1 MALNQYIGAR
11 YVPLITG
18 EWDATI
24 SYEALSVVLYQGSSY
39 TSICSVPVGV
49 PPTNTAFWAL
59 TGNYN
64 AQVEQYRQEVLN
76 ISSELSSIKPKVE
89 SNTNNIN
96 ILTPKVESNTNNI
109 DILTP
114 KVESNTNNID
124 ILTPKVESNTNNI
137 DILTPKV
144 ESNTNNITSIKTWA
158 FYTEINGITNVN
170 ADIFKTFV
178 AHCYINYSL
187 NIMSLSFIAN
197 TDEVNGL
204 NLNGETPIFTLPF
217 KLPPNKA
224 YGIYASSH
232 LDMYNNTANINW
244 FAVTGSNIKSDE
256 TGVATFNTLLDDY
269 GSAGQNTIAVV
280 SNLFIPLSEFE
291 IVKD

>member
-137 DILTPKV
+137 
-144 ESNTNNITSIKTWA
+144 TSIKTWA
-158 FYTEINGITNVN
+158 FYTELNGITNVN

-204 NLNGETPIFTLPF
+204 TLNGETPIFTLPF

-232 LDMYNNTANINW
+232 LDMYNNTATINW

-256 TGVATFNTLLDDY
+256 TGVATFNVLLDDY

>member
-89 SNTNNIN
+89 SNTNNI
-96 ILTPKVESNTNNI
+96 
-109 DILTP
+109 
-114 KVESNTNNID
+114 
-124 ILTPKVESNTNNI
+124 
-137 DILTPKV
+137 
-144 ESNTNNITSIKTWA
+144 TSIKTWA
-158 FYTEINGITNVN
+158 FYTELNGITNVN

-204 NLNGETPIFTLPF
+204 SLNGETPIFTLPF

-256 TGVATFNTLLDDY
+256 TGVVTFNTLLDDY
-269 GSAGQNTIAVV
+269 GTAGQNTIAVV

-291 IVKD
+291 IVTD

>member
-109 DILTP
+109 NILTP

-124 ILTPKVESNTNNI
+124 ILKPKVESNTNNI
-137 DILTPKV
+137 DILKPKV

-158 FYTEINGITNVN
+158 FYNESNGITNVN
-170 ADIFKTFV
+170 ANIFKTFV

-204 NLNGETPIFTLPF
+204 KLNGETPIFTLPF

-232 LDMYNNTANINW
+232 LDLYNNTAKINW

-256 TGVATFNTLLDDY
+256 TGVVTFNTLLDDY

-280 SNLFIPLSEFE
+280 SNLFIPLSEFG
-291 IVKD
+291 IVTD

>member
-96 ILTPKVESNTNNI
+96 
-109 DILTP
+109 
-114 KVESNTNNID
+114 
-124 ILTPKVESNTNNI
+124 
-137 DILTPKV
+137 ILTPKV

>member
-89 SNTNNIN
+89 SNTNNID
-96 ILTPKVESNTNNI
+96 ILIPKVESNTNNI

-124 ILTPKVESNTNNI
+124 M
-137 DILTPKV
+137 LTPKV

-158 FYTEINGITNVN
+158 FYTELNGITNVN

-197 TDEVNGL
+197 TDLVNGL

-217 KLPPNKA
+217 KLPPNKE

-232 LDMYNNTANINW
+232 LDMYNNTSNINW

-256 TGVATFNTLLDDY
+256 TGVVTFNTLLDNY

-280 SNLFIPLSEFE
+280 SNLFIPLSEFG

>member
-24 SYEALSVVLYQGSSY
+24 SYEPLSVALYQGSSY

-89 SNTNNIN
+89 SNTNNIA

-124 ILTPKVESNTNNI
+124 M
-137 DILTPKV
+137 LTPKV

-158 FYTEINGITNVN
+158 FYTELNGITNVN
-170 ADIFKTFV
+170 ADTFKTFV

-197 TDEVNGL
+197 TDEVEGL
-204 NLNGETPIFTLPF
+204 SLNGETPIFTLPF

-244 FAVTGSNIKSDE
+244 FAVTGSNIKSNE
-256 TGVATFNTLLDDY
+256 TGVVTFNVLLDDY

-280 SNLFIPLSEFE
+280 SNLFIPLSEFG

>member
-89 SNTNNIN
+89 SNTNNI
-96 ILTPKVESNTNNI
+96 
-109 DILTP
+109 DIL
-114 KVESNTNNID
+114 K
-124 ILTPKVESNTNNI
+124 
-137 DILTPKV
+137 PKV

-158 FYTEINGITNVN
+158 FYNESNGITNVN
-170 ADIFKTFV
+170 ANIFKTFV

-204 NLNGETPIFTLPF
+204 SLNGETPIFTLPF

-256 TGVATFNTLLDDY
+256 AGVVTFNTLLDDY

-280 SNLFIPLSEFE
+280 SNLFIPLSEFG
-291 IVKD
+291 IVTD

>member
-89 SNTNNIN
+89 SNTNNID
-96 ILTPKVESNTNNI
+96 ILIPKVESNTNNI

-124 ILTPKVESNTNNI
+124 M
-137 DILTPKV
+137 LTPKV

-158 FYTEINGITNVN
+158 FYTELNGITNVN

-197 TDEVNGL
+197 TDLVNGL

-217 KLPPNKA
+217 KLPPNKE

-256 TGVATFNTLLDDY
+256 TGVVTFNTLLDNY

-280 SNLFIPLSEFE
+280 SNLFIPLSEFG

>member
-24 SYEALSVVLYQGSSY
+24 SYEPLSVVLYQGSSY
-39 TSICSVPVGV
+39 TSICSVPVGE

-89 SNTNNIN
+89 SNTNNI
-96 ILTPKVESNTNNI
+96 

-114 KVESNTNNID
+114 KVESNA
-124 ILTPKVESNTNNI
+124 
-137 DILTPKV
+137 
-144 ESNTNNITSIKTWA
+144 NNITSIKTWA
-158 FYTEINGITNVN
+158 FYNELNGITNVN
-170 ADIFKTFV
+170 ADTFKTFV

-204 NLNGETPIFTLPF
+204 SLNGETPIFTLPF

-256 TGVATFNTLLDDY
+256 TGVVTFNVLLDDY

-280 SNLFIPLSEFE
+280 SNLFIPLSEFG